1 MELNL
6 SSQTASNISR
16 KLTPLLDEAQVVLR
30 IFDHI
35 DNQTTDLGDAVWV
48 EPISNY
54 TSQDRLD
61 AELDLIK
68 RRFVVFCPSL
78 ALANTGDFVARA
90 SAGVPLI
97 AVRAEDGTAKVFRN
111 ACRHRGVKLADG
123 QGCKRALVCPY
134 HGWTYGLDGQLKN
147 IPHQNG
153 FPGIDPDASGL
164 VQVECKETGGLI
176 YVCQDK
182 SEDGSSDFDGILSL
196 IPDDYGLIETTE
208 MDVEANW
215 KIHLESS
222 LEGYHIRSL
231 HTRTFYP
238 RQYDNLTIVE
248 AFGENNRIAFP
259 YQSIEKLR
267 KRPQEEWSTNG
278 CLTYVYHL
286 FPNVVVSTFPDCIQ
300 VVALEPVTPNRTRQH
315 SYLLGR
321 GSCDEAGKPDAM
333 RQSILDGQAFA
344 KTGAI
349 EDLDVVLS
357 AQQGLSSGAN
367 DYLTFGLFE
376 SAIGRLHACLRAEI
390 G

>member
-1 MELNL
+1 M
-6 SSQTASNISR
+6 SSQVTPTTISNSSS
-16 KLTPLLDEAQVVLR
+16 LLRDAQVVLR

-35 DNQTTDLGDAVWV
+35 DNKTTDLGDTVWT
-48 EPISNY
+48 EPVANY
-54 TSQDRLD
+54 ISQDRLD

-78 ALANTGDFVARA
+78 ALAKTGDFVARS

-134 HGWTYGLDGQLKN
+134 HGWTYGLDGRLKN
-147 IPHQNG
+147 IPDEDG
-153 FPGIDPDASGL
+153 FPGFESNDNGL
-164 VQVECKETGGLI
+164 VPVACKEVGGLV
-176 YVCQDK
+176 YVRQDN
-182 SEDGSSDFDGILSL
+182 SEAAALVDDNILGL
-196 IPDDYGLIETTE
+196 IPDDLELIETTE
-208 MDVEANW
+208 TDVEANW

-231 HTRTFYP
+231 HTKTFYP
-238 RQYDNLTIVE
+238 RQYDNLTVVE

-259 YQSIEKLR
+259 YQTIEKLR
-267 KRPQEEWSTNG
+267 TKPRENWSTNG

-286 FPNVVVSTFPDCIQ
+286 FPNVVVSTFPNCIQ
-300 VVALEPVTPNRTRQH
+300 VVALEPLRPNKTRQH

-321 GSCDEAGKPDAM
+321 GTRDDDGKPDAM
-333 RQSILDGQAFA
+333 RQSILEGQAFA
-344 KTGAI
+344 KTGAV
-349 EDLDVVLS
+349 EDLSVVLS
-357 AQQGLSSGAN
+357 AQQGLNSGAN
-367 DYLTFGLFE
+367 EHLTFGLFE
-376 SAIGRLHACLRAEI
+376 SAIGRLHACLRDEI

>member
-1 MELNL
+1 MERSL
-6 SSQTASNISR
+6 SSQTTLETKS
-16 KLTPLLDEAQVVLR
+16 KPMPLLSDTQVVLR
-30 IFDHI
+30 ILAHI
-35 DNQTTDLGDAVWV
+35 DNKTTDMGDTVWV
-48 EPISNY
+48 EPVANYISE
-54 TSQDRLD
+54 DRLG
-61 AELDLIK
+61 AELDMIK

-78 ALANTGDFVARA
+78 ALENTGAFVARS

-147 IPHQNG
+147 IPDKEG
-153 FPGIDPDASGL
+153 FPEIDADTSGL
-164 VQVECKETGGLI
+164 VPVACKEVGGLI
-176 YVCQDK
+176 YVCQNK
-182 SEDGSSDFDGILSL
+182 VEGGSSNAVDVFGL
-196 IPDDYGLIETTE
+196 IPDDYKLIETTE
-208 MDVEANW
+208 TDVEANW

-238 RQYDNLTIVE
+238 RQYDNLTLVE
-248 AFGENNRIAFP
+248 TFGENNRIAFP
-259 YQSIEKLR
+259 YQTIEKLR
-267 KRPQEEWSTNG
+267 KKPQEDWSTNG

-300 VVALEPVTPNRTRQH
+300 VVVLEPITPNQTRQH
-315 SYLLGR
+315 TYLLGR
-321 GSCDEAGKPDAM
+321 GSLDDAGKPDAM

-344 KTGAI
+344 RTGAA
-349 EDLDVVLS
+349 EDLAVVLS

-367 DYLTFGLFE
+367 QHLTFGLFE